1 MPVSQ
6 RTTWR
11 VKLST
16 CVICF
21 YHIHS
26 YSSEPEES
34 SGVMNNH
41 GCHNVGHDLYWPT
54 MLFISRESARLMS
67 ETQEMVWNGG
77 VDVLLALPQLE
88 WDCDKDTHTLSLF
101 IALSLSLSLLHTHTH
116 TKPVLLS
123 SVAGCRGVKCR
134 WTVIGH
140 RWRPWCHP
148 VCPHKD

>member
-1 MPVSQ
+1 
-6 RTTWR
+6 
-11 VKLST
+11 
-16 CVICF
+16 
-21 YHIHS
+21 
-26 YSSEPEES
+26 
-34 SGVMNNH
+34 
-41 GCHNVGHDLYWPT
+41 
-54 MLFISRESARLMS
+54 MS

-134 WTVIGH
+134 
-140 RWRPWCHP
+140 
-148 VCPHKD
+148 